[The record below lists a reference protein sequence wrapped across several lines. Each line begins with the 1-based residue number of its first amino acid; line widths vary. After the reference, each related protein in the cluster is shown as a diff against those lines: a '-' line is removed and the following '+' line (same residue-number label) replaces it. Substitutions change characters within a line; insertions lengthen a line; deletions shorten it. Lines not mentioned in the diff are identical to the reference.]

1 MAVYVKMIKKFD
13 DEKRVVYQFGPNEK
27 QMGEIEFDK
36 EKKIFN
42 ILNQVNDSRISN
54 QAYENWASEQ
64 ILKIMFRNDGQFPD
78 VQSKSDLKSWLV
90 KAGDKK
96 KGFSL
101 ESKKRMM
108 MQKR

>member
-1 MAVYVKMIKKFD
+1 MDPIFFLILLFYYVPF
-13 DEKRVVYQFGPNEK
+13 YN

-78 VQSKSDLKSWLV
+78 VTSVEK
-90 KAGDKK
+90 
-96 KGFSL
+96 
-101 ESKKRMM
+101 
-108 MQKR
+108 

>member
-64 ILKIMFRNDGQFPD
+64 ILKI
-78 VQSKSDLKSWLV
+78 
-90 KAGDKK
+90 
-96 KGFSL
+96 SL

>member
-36 EKKIFN
+36 EKKNFN

-64 ILKIMFRNDGQFPD
+64 ILKKIGRASCRER
-78 VQSKSDLKSWLV
+78 V
-90 KAGDKK
+90 
-96 KGFSL
+96 
-101 ESKKRMM
+101 
-108 MQKR
+108 

>member
-42 ILNQVNDSRISN
+42 SCLPRSCSPSVPHSVYFFQNDPPVR
-54 QAYENWASEQ
+54 
-64 ILKIMFRNDGQFPD
+64 
-78 VQSKSDLKSWLV
+78 
-90 KAGDKK
+90 
-96 KGFSL
+96 
-101 ESKKRMM
+101 
-108 MQKR
+108 